1 MRPSCNLGIST
12 PDYLC
17 NVQSTGYL
25 GDGDTTETS
34 TIFETTNLQQAN
46 AVALKE
52 LHAPEIAATS
62 ISTKEG
68 MLVGTGELIDMTEEE
83 VYVERIDSSKGNE
96 SFA

>member
-1 MRPSCNLGIST
+1 MRLSCNLCISILE
-12 PDYLC
+12 YLC

-34 TIFETTNLQQAN
+34 TILETTNLQQAN

-52 LHAPEIAATS
+52 LHAPEIAAAS

-83 VYVERIDSSKGNE
+83 VYVERMESSKDNE
-96 SFA
+96 S